1 MSVSNHIVN
10 TAVIGAGFAGLSAA
24 AYLAKAGCNVD
35 VFEKNTDIGGRARQL
50 VTKNGYTF
58 DMGPSWYWMPDV
70 FEKFFHDF
78 GYKPSDFY
86 ELRLLDPEYVL
97 VFGKND
103 VLEIPANMQEL
114 FALFESIE
122 KGSADALKKFLKE
135 AAYKY
140 KVGMNNLVYK
150 PCLSVHEFADVS
162 IIKGMLRMQ
171 VFTSLSAHIRKFFKD
186 PKLRALM
193 EFPALF
199 LGAMPQDTPAL
210 YSLMNYAGLELGTWY
225 PMGGFGEVIDA
236 MKQVAERHGVKFHT
250 DEPVTG
256 FKIREKKIRNVYS
269 EYHSNPFDGVIAAA
283 DYHHVD
289 QHLLDPEYRNYG
301 KRYWAGRVMAPSAL
315 IFYLGV
321 AKRITRLKHH
331 NLFFDEDLQQ
341 HAREIYEVPRWPS
354 KPLFYVCCPS
364 KTDDS
369 VAPPG
374 HENIFILMP
383 LAVGVNDDENTRER
397 YFKIIMDRLEDYCS
411 EKIRNHL
418 DYEKSYCVSDFC
430 NDYNSFGGNAYGLAN
445 TLRQTAVF
453 KPSIANKKVKNL
465 FYAGHLT
472 VPGPGVPP
480 AIISGQVAAEQL
492 LKYLEVR

>member
-1 MSVSNHIVN
+1 MTVSNHTVN

-24 AYLAKAGCNVD
+24 AYLSKAGCNVD
-35 VFEKNTDIGGRARQL
+35 VFEKNADIGGRARQL
-50 VTKNGYTF
+50 ITNNGYTF
-58 DMGPSWYWMPDV
+58 DMGPSWYWMPDI
-70 FEKFFHDF
+70 FEKFFNDF
-78 GYKPSDFY
+78 GYKPSDFF
-86 ELRLLDPEYVL
+86 ELRLLDPGYVL

-103 VLEIPANMQEL
+103 VLEIPANLKDL
-114 FALFESIE
+114 FALFENIE

-140 KVGMNNLVYK
+140 MVGMNNFVYK
-150 PCLSVHEFADVS
+150 PCLSLREFADAS
-162 IIKGMLRMQ
+162 LIKGMLRMQ
-171 VFTSLSAHIRKFFKD
+171 VFTSLSAHVGKFFKD
-186 PKLRALM
+186 PRLRVLM

-210 YSLMNYAGLELGTWY
+210 YSLMNYASLELGTWY
-225 PMGGFGEVIDA
+225 PMGGFGKVIDA
-236 MKQVAERHGVKFHT
+236 MKQVAEQQGVKFYT
-250 DEPVTG
+250 EEPVSG
-256 FKIREKKIRNVYS
+256 FKIQDKKVTNVCS
-269 EYHSNPFDGVIAAA
+269 QYHSKPFDGVIAAA

-289 QHLLDPEYRNYG
+289 QQLLLPQHRNYRE
-301 KRYWAGRVMAPSAL
+301 RYWASRVMAPSAL

-321 AKRITRLKHH
+321 SKRIPRLKHH

-341 HAREIYEVPRWPS
+341 HAREIYDVPQWPG

-364 KTDDS
+364 KTDYS

-383 LAVGVNDDENTRER
+383 LAVGLNDGDDTRQR
-397 YFKIIMDRLEDYCS
+397 YFKIIVDRLEEYCG
-411 EKIRNHL
+411 EKIRDQL
-418 DYEKSYCVSDFC
+418 DYEKSYCVSDFR

-445 TLRQTAVF
+445 TLRQTATL
-453 KPSIANKKVKNL
+453 KPSMANKKVQNL

-480 AIISGQVAAEQL
+480 AIISGRVAAEQL
-492 LKYLEVR
+492 LKYLEAR